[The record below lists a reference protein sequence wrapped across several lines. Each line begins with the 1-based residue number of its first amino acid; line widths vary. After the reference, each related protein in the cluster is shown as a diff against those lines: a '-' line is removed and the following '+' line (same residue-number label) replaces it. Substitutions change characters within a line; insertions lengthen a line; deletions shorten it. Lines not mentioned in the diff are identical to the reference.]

1 MNLTEAKEILNNN
14 GYLVESVNKEEVF
27 DFFYDLKRELEQLD
41 YKVSSVY
48 PDYRKKYA
56 GWENTFYIKKYGATI
71 DFSLIF
77 RSKLNEPEIF
87 TFYKL
92 KDDMF
97 TKERN
102 SFDYEDNCDK
112 IVKYVEEIF
121 NTDEEILQ
129 IKKENEG
136 KPEIKYTNLRN
147 YKSDIYDELTAR
159 GLNSEFAMDYVNG
172 LDVDFMKDHQDI
184 KALADEAVRE
194 WG

>member
-1 MNLTEAKEILNNN
+1 MRLEEAKRILNNN
-14 GYLVESVNKEEVF
+14 GYLVESVKKEEVF
-27 DFFYDLKRELEQLD
+27 DFFYDLKRELEKLD

-48 PDYRKKYA
+48 SDYKKRYA
-56 GWENTFYIKKYGATI
+56 GWVNRFYIKKYGATI
-71 DFSLIF
+71 EFYLIF
-77 RSKLNEPEIF
+77 RSKLNKPEIL

-121 NTDEEILQ
+121 NTDEEIQQ

-147 YKSDIYDELTAR
+147 YKEDIYDELTAR